1 MSKIEEAPKIL
12 NEAINKLVN
21 KNTDYTL
28 KLLEKRVLTIQNKFF
43 TYLVNSSGIIGAS
56 ATPVLPSDGSYTPL
70 TMPKW
75 DDYSDSY
82 YKSKKYNYKRK
93 SKKAASSYKNRFFV
107 NSGEL
112 KNTLKGLSATAIF
125 GKPKVVFTPTNK
137 DEKKLSSKRLGVISI
152 DFFPKLGNQ
161 GLKAEFKPAFYSTFF
176 NQAQT
181 NQTGKKPVF
190 VGMKLRAVNKENA
203 GNPHRPF
210 IGQYMQWWVK
220 VKAKQTIL
228 KGVV

>member
-1 MSKIEEAPKIL
+1 MKIEEVPKFI
-12 NEAINKLVN
+12 NAAINKLIN

-28 KLLEKRVLTIQNKFF
+28 KLIEKRILTIQNRFF

-56 ATPVLPSDGSYTPL
+56 STPTLPSDGSYRPL
-70 TMPKW
+70 GAVKW
-75 DDYSDSY
+75 PEFSSSY
-82 YKSKKYNYKRK
+82 QQQKQYKYRTKA
-93 SKKAASSYKNRFFV
+93 KKAASSYKNRFFI

-112 KNTLKGLSATAIF
+112 KNTLKGLSATSIF
-125 GKPKVVFTPTNK
+125 GKPKVLFTPTNK
-137 DEKKLSSKRLGVISI
+137 DDKLLGNKRLGTISI

-176 NQAQT
+176 GQKQT
-181 NQTGKKPVF
+181 NQSGKKPVF

-220 VKAKQTIL
+220 VKAKQAIL